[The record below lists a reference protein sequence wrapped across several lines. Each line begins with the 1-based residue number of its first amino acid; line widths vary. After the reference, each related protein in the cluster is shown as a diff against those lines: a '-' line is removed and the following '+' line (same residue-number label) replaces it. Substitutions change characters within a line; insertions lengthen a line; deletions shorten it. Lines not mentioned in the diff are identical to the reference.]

1 MQFLL
6 RVDNLALLS
15 LFYRYITTAI
25 VLVLCFYFIQVQVHD
40 GGNGYSSKIVSLL
53 YLHYW
58 RASGPNGWITELA
71 EAINCDNK
79 SEFSVE
85 TFKKPVKSVLVK
97 HLYTA
102 YQTTSAHVRTF
113 LEIKEDMEELKS
125 DLIRRQST
133 VIKLQAELLEIKSN
147 QLESVHSTVKTAV
160 QDTVQAGIIT
170 YSQAVSKAAPAL
182 TEESLKKVVQ
192 NVVSEEDRTKNVLIF
207 GFEETS
213 EENLSH
219 EVSEMFQQIEE
230 KPHFE
235 AVRVGKKSEEKIRPV
250 KVSFGNSS
258 TVHQI
263 LVKAKELRLIPDPR
277 HKTVFIS
284 PDWSPEERT
293 IHQQLVLEMKQIA
306 KEDPDKHYYIRSGKI
321 CCKDKVL
328 KWTIWFEGH

>member
-1 MQFLL
+1 MEEMDILQ
-6 RVDNLALLS
+6 RLS
-15 LFYRYITTAI
+15 VYSTYITEENED
-25 VLVLCFYFIQVQVHD
+25 Y
-40 GGNGYSSKIVSLL
+40 NS
-53 YLHYW
+53 
-58 RASGPNGWITELA
+58 WITEPA
-71 EAINCDNK
+71 EAMNCDNK
-79 SEFSVE
+79 SIEFSIE
-85 TFKKPVKSVLVK
+85 TLKKPVKLVLVK
-97 HLYTA
+97 LLYSA

-125 DLIRRQST
+125 DLIRSHST
-133 VIKLQAELLEIKSN
+133 VIKLQLGAELLEIKSK

-263 LVKAKELRLIPDPR
+263 LVKAKELRLIPR

-284 PDWSPEERT
+284 PDRSPEERT

-328 KWTIWFEGH
+328 K

>member
-1 MQFLL
+1 MEEMDILQ
-6 RVDNLALLS
+6 RLS
-15 LFYRYITTAI
+15 CYSSYITDEQEDYNI
-25 VLVLCFYFIQVQVHD
+25 
-40 GGNGYSSKIVSLL
+40 
-53 YLHYW
+53 
-58 RASGPNGWITELA
+58 WITELA
-71 EAINCDNK
+71 EATNCDNR

-97 HLYTA
+97 LLYSA
-102 YQTTSAHVRTF
+102 FQTTSSHVRTF
-113 LEIKEDMEELKS
+113 LEIKKDLDELKS
-125 DLIRRQST
+125 DLIRSHST
-133 VIKLQAELLEIKSN
+133 VIKLQAELLEIKSK

-170 YSQAVSKAAPAL
+170 YSQAVSKAAPVL

-207 GFEETS
+207 GFKETR

-219 EVSEMFQQIEE
+219 EVGEMFQQVEE

-263 LVKAKELRLIPDPR
+263 LVKAKELRLIPR

-284 PDWSPEERT
+284 PDRSPEERT

-328 KWTIWFEGH
+328 K